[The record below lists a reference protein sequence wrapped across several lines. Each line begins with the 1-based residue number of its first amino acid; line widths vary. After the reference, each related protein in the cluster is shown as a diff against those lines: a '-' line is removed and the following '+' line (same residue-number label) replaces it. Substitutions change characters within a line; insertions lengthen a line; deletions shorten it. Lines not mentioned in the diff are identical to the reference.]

1 MLAPEPNVS
10 DFTLP
15 AIDVRSVLRRVAL
28 PAVAA
33 AFAVAAVFV
42 LGGHIHTIADA
53 LRRIV
58 GLSAG
63 WAAAGIAFECVSL
76 AGYVLLLSLVAGQAT
91 PRLTARVSAQIT
103 FAGAAATRL
112 LPTAGAGGAA
122 LALWTFRRAGL
133 KSPAAARTLLSFL
146 VLLYSVFLA
155 AIVLSGAA
163 LTLGL
168 VSEHGPAAL
177 AAVPAAL
184 AIVAIGLA
192 LALAFIHP
200 GGRVTNSRVG
210 ARLATAA
217 QTVGAGV
224 RDACSLVRSADLRL
238 VGALAY
244 WAFDAAVLWAMLHAF
259 GGAPLLPVVAIAYF
273 VGQAANTIPIPG
285 AVSGGIAGVL
295 IAFGIPAPIALPAV
309 LAYRTVSVWLPTP
322 IAVAALPGLRSTIA
336 RWGREDSARE
346 AGLGTHCT
354 HNVHSVPSATAD
366 AYPATASQ
374 RS

>member
-15 AIDVRSVLRRVAL
+15 AIDLRSVLRRVAV
-28 PAVAA
+28 PAVGA

-91 PRLTARVSAQIT
+91 PRVTARVSAQIT

-112 LPTAGAGGAA
+112 LPTAGVGGAA

-133 KSPAAARTLLSFL
+133 KSSAAARTLLSFL
-146 VLLYSVFLA
+146 VVLYAVFLI

-163 LTLGL
+163 LTFGL

-177 AAVPAAL
+177 SAIPAAL

-192 LALAFIHP
+192 LALAFVKP
-200 GGRVTNSRVG
+200 GARVTSSRLG
-210 ARLATAA
+210 ARIAGAA

-224 RDACSLVRSADLRL
+224 RDACRLVGSADLRL
-238 VGALAY
+238 AGALTY

-259 GGAPLLPVVAIAYF
+259 GSAPLLPVVAIAYF
-273 VGQAANTIPIPG
+273 VGQAANTVPIPG

-295 IAFGIPAPIALPAV
+295 IAFGIHAEVALPAV

-336 RWGREDSARE
+336 RWGREDSALE
-346 AGLGTHCT
+346 ASPGTKAA
-354 HNVHSVPSATAD
+354 V
-366 AYPATASQ
+366 
-374 RS
+374 

>member
-1 MLAPEPNVS
+1 MLTPEHTAP
-10 DFTLP
+10 DLTLP
-15 AIDVRSVLRRVAL
+15 SIDVRSLLRRVAL
-28 PAVAA
+28 PAIAA
-33 AFAVAAVFV
+33 VVAVATVFV
-42 LGGHIHTIADA
+42 VGGHIHTIADA

-63 WAAAGIAFECVSL
+63 WAAAGIAFECISL
-76 AGYVLLLSLVAGQAT
+76 AGYVLLMSLVAGRAT
-91 PRLTARVSAQIT
+91 PRVTARVSAQIT

-133 KSPAAARTLLSFL
+133 KSPAAARTLLSFM

-177 AAVPAAL
+177 AAIPAAL

-192 LALAFIHP
+192 LGLAFIHP
-200 GGRVTNSRVG
+200 GARITNSRIG
-210 ARLATAA
+210 TRFATAA
-217 QTVGAGV
+217 QAIGAGV
-224 RDACSLVRSADLRL
+224 RDACRLVGSADLRL
-238 VGALAY
+238 AGAIAY
-244 WAFDAAVLWAMLHAF
+244 WVFDAAVLWAMLHAF
-259 GGAPLLPVVAIAYF
+259 RAAPLLPVVAIAYF

-295 IAFGIPAPIALPAV
+295 IAFGVPAPIALPAV

-322 IAVAALPGLRSTIA
+322 IAIAALPGLRSTIA
-336 RWGREDSARE
+336 RWGREDSALE
-346 AGLGTHCT
+346 PSLGTKAA
-354 HNVHSVPSATAD
+354 V
-366 AYPATASQ
+366 
-374 RS
+374 

>member
-15 AIDVRSVLRRVAL
+15 AIDLRSVLRRVAL
-28 PAVAA
+28 PAVGA

-91 PRLTARVSAQIT
+91 PRVTARVSAQIT

-122 LALWTFRRAGL
+122 LALWTLRRAGL

-184 AIVAIGLA
+184 AIVAIA
-192 LALAFIHP
+192 LALAFAFIRP
-200 GGRVTNSRVG
+200 GAGVNNSRVG

-224 RDACSLVRSADLRL
+224 RDACGLVRSADVRL

-259 GGAPLLPVVAIAYF
+259 RAAPLLPVVAIAYF

-336 RWGREDSARE
+336 RWGREDSTRE
-346 AGLGTHCT
+346 TGLGTPCT
-354 HNVHSVPSATAD
+354 HDVHPVPSAAAD
-366 AYPATASQ
+366 SYPATASQ